1 MKYLTFNVCNTPI
14 LWDLNVELYVSLNSN
29 HHQVL
34 IASSTMTYLAA
45 AGWMVGWGARLQ
57 VDFEAIYDVTALELT
72 IPGNGRA
79 YSKFRFVLSTCI
91 PSNRVSYLYR
101 RLRHC
106 GVIR

>member
-45 AGWMVGWGARLQ
+45 AGWIDIHWEARLQ
-57 VDFEAIYDVTALELT
+57 VDFEAIYDVTALELNT
-72 IPGNGRA
+72 

-91 PSNRVSYLYR
+91 PST
-101 RLRHC
+101 
-106 GVIR
+106 